1 MGGITIETKNRE
13 VKSDVFS
20 LLMEEKENALQVYN
34 ALNGS
39 DYKDPEMV
47 EIVKLETGI
56 SLTIRNDASFIL
68 DMYLSIYEHQSSFNP
83 NMPLRMLIYVAE
95 IFKGYVKAMEYDLFG
110 HRRIELPTPK
120 FVVFYNGTENR
131 PAQEVMRLSDLFHH
145 KEEKPEL
152 ELMCAV
158 YNINPGNNSDF
169 MGKCSIL
176 NQYTAFIEK
185 VRDNQTNNV
194 ESPIKQAIDYCIEH
208 DILRDF
214 LSRKGDA
221 VLRIMTID
229 MTWEAREKLIRRD
242 EREEGRAEGRE
253 EGREEERLNTER
265 EKERADAA
273 EDKVNELSNRIKE
286 LEKQLAAQSK

>member
-1 MGGITIETKNRE
+1 MGGIVISNKENNELR
-13 VKSDVFS
+13 SDVFS
-20 LLMEEKENALQVYN
+20 LLMEEKAYALEVYN

-39 DYKDPEMV
+39 EYKDPEMV

-68 DMYLSIYEHQSSFNP
+68 DMYLSLYEHQSSYNP
-83 NMPLRMLIYVAE
+83 NMPLRMLIYVTE
-95 IFKGYVKAMEYDLFG
+95 IFKGYVKAMEYDLYG
-110 HRRIELPTPK
+110 RRRIDLPTPK
-120 FVVFYNGTENR
+120 FVVFYNGIENR
-131 PAQEVMRLSDLFHH
+131 PPMEVMKLSDLFHQ
-145 KEEKPEL
+145 KEESPEL
-152 ELMCAV
+152 ELECTV

-169 MGKCSIL
+169 MGRCSIL
-176 NQYTAFIEK
+176 SQYTAFIEK
-185 VRDNQTNNV
+185 VRKYRLNNV
-194 ESPIKQAIDYCIEH
+194 ESPIKQAIEDCIKQN
-208 DILRDF
+208 ILRDF

-242 EREEGRAEGRE
+242 ERE